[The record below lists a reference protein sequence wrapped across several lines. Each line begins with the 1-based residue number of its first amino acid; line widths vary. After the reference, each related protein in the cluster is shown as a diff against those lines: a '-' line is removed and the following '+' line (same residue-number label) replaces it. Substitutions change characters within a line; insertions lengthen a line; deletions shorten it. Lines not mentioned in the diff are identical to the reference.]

1 MGLTYVMKAVNVQQA
16 NSKQQQQQ
24 QRVSASKATVSNE
37 E

>member
-24 QRVSASKATVSNE
+24 RVSASKATVSNE